1 VFLVAGENLIDLVAE
16 PNGSFVPHA
25 GGAPYNFARA
35 LALQGMAAGYL
46 NPLSRDAFG
55 ALLRA
60 TLLASGALHLGPMTD
75 RPTSLALVQTD
86 ERGHPSYA
94 FYRDNVADREL
105 DPEAVFTA
113 APPETIGFHTGGL
126 GLVPPDDARAL
137 ELLQRFRARGVLC
150 SVDINMRLQVARS
163 MGVAPDRY
171 RDGALRAIGAAH
183 VVKASDE
190 DLQHLGLSGAPVAAA
205 QALLERGPHLVILTL
220 GPDGAWALGPGLQI
234 FQPAL
239 PVEVVDTVG
248 AGDCFFTGVL
258 ASLHRAGA
266 LMALRD
272 APPPAEL
279 ATRALRHGAINAAI
293 DVSRAGSQ
301 PGTWDEVIAWQPA
314 RSVPGAP
321 GR

>member
-1 VFLVAGENLIDLVAE
+1 MFLVAGENLIDLVAE
-16 PNGSFVPHA
+16 PSGSFVPHA

-35 LALQGMAAGYL
+35 LALQGVASGYL

-55 ALLRA
+55 ALLKT
-60 TLLASGALHLGPMTD
+60 TLLASGAHHLGPMTD
-75 RPTSLALVQTD
+75 RPTSLALVNTD
-86 ERGHPSYA
+86 EHGHPSYA

-105 DPEAVFTA
+105 DPAAVFAA
-113 APPETIGFHTGGL
+113 APPDTIGFHTGGL

-137 ELLQRFRARGVLC
+137 ELLQRFRAQGALC
-150 SVDINMRLQVARS
+150 TVDINMRLQVARS
-163 MGVAPDRY
+163 MGVAPERY
-171 RDGALRAIGAAH
+171 RDGALLAIGAAH

-190 DLQHLGLSGAPVAAA
+190 DLQHLGFSGAPVAAA

-220 GPDGAWALGPGLQI
+220 GPDGAWALGPGLQV

-266 LMALRD
+266 LMGLREG
-272 APPPAEL
+272 APPVDL
-279 ATRALRHGAINAAI
+279 VTRALRHGAINAAI

-301 PGTWDEVIAWQPA
+301 PGTWDEVMAWQPA
-314 RSVPGAP
+314 PGA
-321 GR
+321 